1 MASTVRPK
9 VKINDSV
16 LEEVRT
22 VWSAAH
28 NGGVALDNAQLDA
41 SVSRFL
47 VDVFN
52 GSIAAIKQEMARK
65 QPVDYSDGV

>member
-22 VWSAAH
+22 VWSDTH
-28 NGGVALDNAQLDA
+28 NNGVALDNAQLEV

-47 VDVFN
+47 TDVFN
-52 GSIAAIKQEMARK
+52 GAVAAIKQEMARK